1 MRIRK
6 LVLSS
11 TVKKFI
17 EAEHEKYEIENDV
30 QCNYVPF
37 CFVAEIGDQIVGA
50 ISGATFFSEV
60 YIDELIVKKEYRNK
74 KIGTQLIDT
83 LEKFYKEYGFNNINC
98 CTNGFQAPKF
108 YEKCGFEL
116 EFVRNNRSDSK
127 LDKYFYIKY
136 IY

>member
-1 MRIRK
+1 MMY
-6 LVLSS
+6 S
-11 TVKKFI
+11 
-17 EAEHEKYEIENDV
+17 
-30 QCNYVPF
+30 
-37 CFVAEIGDQIVGA
+37 A

-83 LEKFYKEYGFNNINC
+83 LEKFYKGYGFKNMNC
-98 CTNGFQAPKF
+98 CTNRFQGPKF

-136 IY
+136 MY